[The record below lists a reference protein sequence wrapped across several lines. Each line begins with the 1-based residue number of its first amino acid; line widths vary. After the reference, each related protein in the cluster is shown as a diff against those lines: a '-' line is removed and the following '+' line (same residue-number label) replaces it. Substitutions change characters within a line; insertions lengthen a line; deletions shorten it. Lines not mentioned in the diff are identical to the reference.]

1 MVIRDASELEK
12 IDLDS
17 LSYVNA
23 GYYGSVYKYGDK
35 ALKVF
40 HSKDYID
47 MLENEHHQHFL
58 DFLLK
63 LEDKSPIL
71 VCPHEIFKNG
81 EENVVGYITNFLEGV
96 RLDSNIGDID
106 INTITN
112 ILNKFY
118 QELVK
123 MDDLFLYDATR
134 TNLILGSELKIIDL
148 DLARFEKNLDVK
160 RKNLQR
166 LNKSIFKA
174 IIRNSFCIY
183 SSQIDDKSKEI
194 ADSIIEGEDSLP
206 NLLGEYIEYINRQYF
221 EVKYVKDLRLPYVQK
236 V

>member
-1 MVIRDASELEK
+1 MFIRDASELEK

-58 DFLLK
+58 DFLVK

-96 RLDSNIGDID
+96 R
-106 INTITN
+106 
-112 ILNKFY
+112 
-118 QELVK
+118 
-123 MDDLFLYDATR
+123 
-134 TNLILGSELKIIDL
+134 
-148 DLARFEKNLDVK
+148 
-160 RKNLQR
+160 
-166 LNKSIFKA
+166 
-174 IIRNSFCIY
+174 
-183 SSQIDDKSKEI
+183 
-194 ADSIIEGEDSLP
+194 
-206 NLLGEYIEYINRQYF
+206 
-221 EVKYVKDLRLPYVQK
+221 
-236 V
+236 

>member
-58 DFLLK
+58 DFLVK

-71 VCPHEIFKNG
+71 VCPNEIFKNSQG
-81 EENVVGYITNFLEGV
+81 NVVGYITDFSEGV
-96 RLDSNIGDID
+96 RLDSNIGYID
-106 INTITN
+106 INIIMN

-123 MDDLFLYDATR
+123 IDDLVLYDATR

-148 DLARFEKNLDVK
+148 DLAQFEKNLYVK

-166 LNKSIFKA
+166 LNKSIFIA
-174 IIRNSFCIY
+174 IIRN
-183 SSQIDDKSKEI
+183 
-194 ADSIIEGEDSLP
+194 
-206 NLLGEYIEYINRQYF
+206 
-221 EVKYVKDLRLPYVQK
+221 
-236 V
+236 